1 MYYKI
6 IINQAESHKMDVG
19 TENGGRFCTVSG
31 EGARIAFLSGLLR
44 MSGMYDDGWLL
55 DGFSRCVRSNVL

>member
-1 MYYKI
+1 MLAPRMVDGFALYQVK
-6 IINQAESHKMDVG
+6 G
-19 TENGGRFCTVSG
+19 L
-31 EGARIAFLSGLLR
+31 ARIAFLSGLLR